1 MVLRIKKAIPIFV
14 ITTIILLWESLIR
27 RSDIPE
33 YIFPAPSEVLSTFYD
48 QSDVLVS
55 ETLYTSLEAILGFG
69 VGITTAFALGI
80 FSSRFALLEK
90 SVMPVAILVKVT
102 PILAIAPLFA
112 IWFGFGMTPRI
123 LIVAVVTFF
132 PMLVN
137 TITGLRST
145 DHNTVNYLRSLGAKE
160 SEIMFRLRIPFAA
173 PYMLASLK
181 VSVPL
186 SVIGAVIGEW
196 FGSSRGLGNLIMV
209 SHGNLDMGT
218 LFASV
223 FLLAFIGVVAIF
235 LISFIEKRVTFWHPT
250 SESITS

>member
-1 MVLRIKKAIPIFV
+1 MKNKVTKVVPVLLIAILFSV
-14 ITTIILLWESLIR
+14 WELVVYWL
-27 RSDIPE
+27 DIPR
-33 YIFPAPSEVLSTFYD
+33 YILPAPSKVLSTIFNEAG
-48 QSDVLVS
+48 VLLG
-55 ETLYTSLEAILGFG
+55 ETGYTTVEATLGLRVG
-69 VGITTAFALGI
+69 VIAAIILGI
-80 FSSRFALLEK
+80 FASRFALVEK
-90 SVMPVAILVKVT
+90 TVMPIAIFVKVT

-145 DHNTVNYLRSLGAKE
+145 DHNTVNYMRSLGAKE

-209 SHGNLDMGT
+209 SHGNLDMDT
-218 LFASV
+218 LFAAV
-223 FLLAFIGVVAIF
+223 FLLASIGIIG
-235 LISFIEKRVTFWHPT
+235 ISLVSFAERRISFWHPA
-250 SESITS
+250 SESILS